1 MKTQISKDKSKFYW
15 KIKLYEYKAL
25 LIPLIIQTAI
35 LYFMFDLNEQM
46 DNFENYNLAIMNVD
60 GPLRD
65 RAAGMMI
72 MGFVWL
78 FREYRWVNL
87 CQSRNIH
94 GYLPQSSFGNASLKH
109 QPKISDL
116 ENQISKVTT
125 EKRSIIKS
133 MMVLIES
140 MRSILDES
148 KNLRI
153 PITIPI
159 NDFRNEEMI
168 LTIMKKLKQNIKKVC
183 EQKSGD
189 SEIDN
194 SKNLIDEKNLL
205 KEANQNLKKDLKA
218 AQKEAKMAKRRAQCE
233 VNALNNDLACH
244 NQQSIFMENELKDLK
259 KKNKELSERIQTSTR
274 TVEDLKHQNQQSCVR
289 IKSFGV
295 RLAGLENE
303 NVELKSKL
311 EKAQSKLKSVKVD
324 ETVTDRKSQI
334 DILENAN
341 KTLQLENSR
350 LREENEC
357 SICCEEVT
365 RASELK
371 WEAFVPCGHRYCSA
385 CARNICSGKNGHNQ
399 RVCPNCRREIERIQ
413 TVYDT

>member
-1 MKTQISKDKSKFYW
+1 MD
-15 KIKLYEYKAL
+15 
-25 LIPLIIQTAI
+25 
-35 LYFMFDLNEQM
+35 DLES
-46 DNFENYNLAIMNVD
+46 FNLAIINID

-65 RAAGMMI
+65 KATGMML

-78 FREYRWVNL
+78 FREFRWVSF
-87 CQSRNIH
+87 CQSRNIR
-94 GYLPQSSFGNASLKH
+94 GYLPQPGFGKVSDALVKP
-109 QPKISDL
+109 QPKVSYL

-168 LTIMKKLKQNIKKVC
+168 LTNMKKLKQNIKKVC
-183 EQKSGD
+183 EQKSGEATGD
-189 SEIDN
+189 SENAN
-194 SKNLIDEKNLL
+194 SRNIIDENNLL
-205 KEANQNLKKDLKA
+205 KEANQTLKKELKA
-218 AQKEAKMAKRRAQCE
+218 IQKEAKMAKQRAQFE
-233 VNALNNDLACH
+233 VNAINNDLACL

-259 KKNKELSERIQTSTR
+259 KKNKELSERILASTR
-274 TVEDLKHQNQQSCVR
+274 TIEDLKHQNQQSCGR
-289 IKSFGV
+289 IKSFGA
-295 RLAGLENE
+295 RLSGLEIE
-303 NVELKSKL
+303 NAELKSKL
-311 EKAQSKLKSVKVD
+311 EKAQSKLRSFKVD
-324 ETVTDRKSQI
+324 QTVIDSKSQI
-334 DILENAN
+334 DILESENR
-341 KTLQLENSR
+341 TLQSENSR

-365 RASELK
+365 RASDLK
-371 WEAFVPCGHRYCSA
+371 WEAFVPCGHRYCSI

-399 RVCPNCRREIERIQ
+399 RVCPNCRRNIERIQ